1 MILTCKSISNLSD
14 GHAMRVTRT
23 LVVSLLLL
31 FSLRGF
37 AAPVDVNTA
46 DADALADALT
56 GVGPGIAAAIV
67 DYREQNG
74 PFTTVDDLLNV
85 RGVGPKILEWNKTD
99 ILIDTQ
105 SSESVSE

>member
-1 MILTCKSISNLSD
+1 MTLTCTSLSKLF
-14 GHAMRVTRT
+14 GSRRVART
-23 LVVSLLLL
+23 MVVSLLM
-31 FSLRGF
+31 FFFVSLRGF

-46 DADALADALT
+46 DEVALADALT

-67 DYREQNG
+67 DYRKQNG

-105 SSESVSE
+105 SSTSANE